1 VAHPPIRADVAQCQA
16 ARVALPGEYPKGFRT
31 HCGKEELIVALT
43 KTQVSKL
50 ERTLDKQYKSLLEEV
65 RDALEHS
72 ENQQYVELIDRA
84 PADSADQAM
93 GDALADLNLAIIDR
107 HVRELR
113 DIEATK
119 LDLAKGNVGT
129 CLDCGADIGFERLL
143 AYPTAKRCF
152 ACQQQHER
160 TYAHEGNPTL

>member
-1 VAHPPIRADVAQCQA
+1 M
-16 ARVALPGEYPKGFRT
+16 
-31 HCGKEELIVALT
+31 ALT
-43 KTQVSKL
+43 SAQRSKL
-50 ERTLDKQYKSLLEEV
+50 ERKLDRQYKSLLQEV
-65 RDALEHS
+65 RDALEKS

-84 PADSADQAM
+84 PADSGDQAT

-113 DIEATK
+113 DIEAGRARIA
-119 LDLAKGNVGT
+119 DGSFGT
-129 CLDCGADIGFERLL
+129 CTDCGGDIGFERLL

-152 ACQQQHER
+152 SCQRQHEK